1 MCQEAWSENLLQ
13 KKEKRK
19 TWVKYCGAVTT
30 DGEVH
35 WIIVG
40 PTFSHTETI
49 HENVVVNW
57 RADVCLLCK
66 VRRGF
71 ANYWQQVSWSA
82 ECPQAPTRLVQ
93 KDRHSLLKIPGNL
106 HIIKVAIKS
115 AATIWREK
123 RENRDISNSPN
134 ITDSSEKMSYCR
146 NL

>member
-1 MCQEAWSENLLQ
+1 MCVYSAKWEEDLL
-13 KKEKRK
+13 
-19 TWVKYCGAVTT
+19 
-30 DGEVH
+30 
-35 WIIVG
+35 IID
-40 PTFSHTETI
+40 S
-49 HENVVVNW
+49 
-57 RADVCLLCK
+57 R
-66 VRRGF
+66 
-71 ANYWQQVSWSA
+71 SA
-82 ECPQAPTRLVQ
+82 EVQSALKHQPGPQ